1 MKDTYCV
8 IMAGGVGS
16 RFWPLSKS
24 SMPKQFLDILG
35 TGRTFIQMTFD
46 RFKTICPIEN
56 FIVVTN
62 QNYKDLVLEQL
73 PEIKEDQILLEP
85 LRRNTGP
92 CIAYA
97 SNRIKAINQNAMMVV
112 TPSDHL
118 IVNEVEFQEQITS
131 GLEFARQN
139 DVLLTLGIPPSR
151 PETGFGYIQIED
163 KIDNSQSE
171 HLYKV
176 RTFTEKP
183 NLEMAKIFVE
193 SGEFYWNSGIF
204 LWSIA
209 SITKAFQ
216 EYLPDIHE
224 LFVKG
229 FNLYGTKDEVFFINK
244 TYSECQNISIDYGV
258 MEKAENV
265 YVLCA
270 DFGWSDVGTW
280 GSLYAQHPKDESEN
294 VVEGDSVFM
303 YDAEQNIVNMPN
315 GKIAVIQGLNDFI
328 VVETDEILPVCKK
341 DQEQYIRKFVND
353 IRLQKGN
360 KYI

>member
-24 SMPKQFLDILG
+24 SLPKQFLDILG

-46 RFKTICPIEN
+46 RFKTFCPVEN

-62 QNYKDLVLEQL
+62 QNYKALVLEQL
-73 PEIKEDQILLEP
+73 PEISEDQILLEP
-85 LRRNTGP
+85 LRRNTAP

-97 SNRIKAINQNAMMVV
+97 SNRIKAINPDAMMIV

-118 IVNEVEFQEQITS
+118 IMNQVEFQEQITS
-131 GLEFARQN
+131 GLKFAEQN

-163 KIDNSQSE
+163 KIDDSQSE

-176 RTFTEKP
+176 KTFTEKP
-183 NLEMAKIFVE
+183 NLDMAKIFVD

-204 LWSIA
+204 MWSIA
-209 SITKAFQ
+209 SITKAFS

-224 LFVKG
+224 LFIKG
-229 FNLYGTKDEVFFINK
+229 YNLYGTKDEVFFINK

-280 GSLYAQHPKDESEN
+280 GSLYAQHPKDESLN
-294 VVEGDSVFM
+294 VVEGDSVFL
-303 YDAEQNIVNMPN
+303 YDSDQNIVNMPD
-315 GKIAVIQGLNDFI
+315 GKIAVIQGLTDYI
-328 VVETDEILPVCKK
+328 VVETDEILMVCKK

-353 IRLQKGN
+353 IHLQKGP

>member
-1 MKDTYCV
+1 
-8 IMAGGVGS
+8 MAGGVGS

-24 SMPKQFLDILG
+24 SLPKQFLDILG

-46 RFKTICPIEN
+46 RFKTFCPVEN

-62 QNYKDLVLEQL
+62 QNYKALVLEQL
-73 PEIKEDQILLEP
+73 PEISEDQILLEP
-85 LRRNTGP
+85 LRRNTAP

-97 SNRIKAINQNAMMVV
+97 SNRIKAINPDAMMIV

-118 IVNEVEFQEQITS
+118 IMNQVEFQEQITS
-131 GLEFARQN
+131 GLKFAEQN

-163 KIDNSQSE
+163 KIDDSQSE

-176 RTFTEKP
+176 KTFTEKP
-183 NLEMAKIFVE
+183 NLDMAKIFVD

-204 LWSIA
+204 MWSIA
-209 SITKAFQ
+209 SITKAFS

-224 LFVKG
+224 LFIKG
-229 FNLYGTKDEVFFINK
+229 YNLYGTKDEVFFINK

-280 GSLYAQHPKDESEN
+280 GSLYAQHPKDESLN
-294 VVEGDSVFM
+294 VVEGDSVFL
-303 YDAEQNIVNMPN
+303 YDSDQNIVNMPD
-315 GKIAVIQGLNDFI
+315 GKIAVIQGLTDYI
-328 VVETDEILPVCKK
+328 VVETDEILMVCKK

-353 IRLQKGN
+353 IHLQKGP

>member
-1 MKDTYCV
+1 
-8 IMAGGVGS
+8 MAGGVGS

-24 SMPKQFLDILG
+24 SLPKQFLDILG

-46 RFKTICPIEN
+46 RFKTFCPVEN

-62 QNYKDLVLEQL
+62 QNYKALVLEQL
-73 PEIKEDQILLEP
+73 PEISEDQILLEP
-85 LRRNTGP
+85 LRRNTAP

-97 SNRIKAINQNAMMVV
+97 SNRIKAINPDAMMIV

-118 IVNEVEFQEQITS
+118 IMNQVEFQEQITS
-131 GLEFARQN
+131 GLKFAEQN

-163 KIDNSQSE
+163 KIDDSQSE

-176 RTFTEKP
+176 KTFTEKP
-183 NLEMAKIFVE
+183 NLDMAKIFVD

-204 LWSIA
+204 MWSIA
-209 SITKAFQ
+209 SITKAFS

-224 LFVKG
+224 LFIKG
-229 FNLYGTKDEVFFINK
+229 YNLYGTKDEVFFINK

-280 GSLYAQHPKDESEN
+280 GSLYAQHPKDESLN
-294 VVEGDSVFM
+294 VVEGDSVFL
-303 YDAEQNIVNMPN
+303 YDSEQNIVNMPD
-315 GKIAVIQGLNDFI
+315 GKIAVIQGLTDYI
-328 VVETDEILPVCKK
+328 VVETDEILMVCKK

-353 IRLQKGN
+353 IHLQKGP